1 MGQIWPIFIYFRSFL
16 NTMTNIA
23 KELTINGIRV
33 DGVLGIRTRD
43 RKMVGADESTGLC
56 RSPAFLF
63 LSDAPL

>member
-1 MGQIWPIFIYFRSFL
+1 
-16 NTMTNIA
+16 MTNIA
-23 KELTINGIRV
+23 QNFTINGIRV